1 MLRPPARSARC
12 AEPKATEAPVPIDPP
27 RPTPG
32 EHLPAPVPPALPDD
46 LLAAYPQLR
55 RVGTKL
61 PLRDYLRELW
71 LRREFAITVPLG
83 ELRAQNQDT
92 SLGQLWHLLN
102 PLFLIGIYYFV
113 FGIVL
118 DIEGRRGVDDYLP
131 FLIVG
136 VIIFNYTRSS
146 MQAGARMI
154 VKNRRLVQSINFPRA
169 ILPISSIV
177 SETVS
182 HLYALPVML
191 VLLLSTNFLDSTVVP
206 SFWWL
211 LLIPITVIQ
220 ALFNLGLSMA
230 VSRFAFHFRDVQNFM
245 PYAIRLWFYMSGV
258 LYPITSD
265 LIETVWI
272 RRLLQLNPAWSIIET
287 ARDALLYQRA
297 VWWVWALAFGWT
309 VFALVVGFAYFRR
322 AENEYGRV

>member
-1 MLRPPARSARC
+1 MPSDTTHPQPGDHLP
-12 AEPKATEAPVPIDPP
+12 PP
-27 RPTPG
+27 RAP
-32 EHLPAPVPPALPDD
+32 ELPEDVV
-46 LLAAYPQLR
+46 AAYPQLR

-71 LRREFAITVPLG
+71 LRREFAVTVPMG

-136 VIIFNYTRSS
+136 VITFNYTRSS
-146 MQAGARMI
+146 MQSGARMI
-154 VKNRRLVQSINFPRA
+154 VKNRKLVQSINFPRA

-177 SETVS
+177 SETVA

-191 VLLLSTNFLDSTVVP
+191 VLLMSTNLLGSTVVP

-211 LLIPITVIQ
+211 LLVPITALQ
-220 ALFNLGLSMA
+220 ALFNLGLAMA
-230 VSRFAFHFRDVQNFM
+230 VGRFAFHFRDVQNFM
-245 PYAIRLWFYMSGV
+245 PYALRLWFYMSGV
-258 LYPITSD
+258 LYPITGD
-265 LIETVWI
+265 LIGIPWVV
-272 RRLLQLNPAWSIIET
+272 RLLQLNPAWSLIEIT
-287 ARDALLYQRA
+287 RDALLYQRA
-297 VWWVWALAFGWT
+297 VWWVWLLAVGWT
-309 VFALVVGFAYFRR
+309 VVVLLAGFHYFRA

>member
-1 MLRPPARSARC
+1 MPTDTAHPQPGDDL
-12 AEPKATEAPVPIDPP
+12 P
-27 RPTPG
+27 RP
-32 EHLPAPVPPALPDD
+32 AAPALPDD
-46 LLAAYPQLR
+46 VLRTYPQLR

-136 VIIFNYTRSS
+136 VITFNYTRSS
-146 MQAGARMI
+146 MQSGARMI
-154 VKNRRLVQSINFPRA
+154 VKNRKLVQSINFPRA

-191 VLLLSTNFLDSTVVP
+191 LLLLSTNLLDSTVVP

-211 LLIPITVIQ
+211 LLVPITALQ
-220 ALFNLGLSMA
+220 ALFNLGLAMA
-230 VSRFAFHFRDVQNFM
+230 VGRFAFHFRDVQNFM
-245 PYAIRLWFYMSGV
+245 PYALRLWFYMSGV
-258 LYPITSD
+258 LYPITGD
-265 LIETVWI
+265 LIGIDWVV
-272 RRLLQLNPAWSIIET
+272 RLLQLNPAWSLIEIT
-287 ARDALLYQRA
+287 RDALLYQRA
-297 VWWVWALAFGWT
+297 VWWVWLLAVGWT
-309 VFALVVGFAYFRR
+309 VVVLIGGFRYFRA
-322 AENEYGRV
+322 AETEYGRV

>member
-1 MLRPPARSARC
+1 MPSDVSRPQ
-12 AEPKATEAPVPIDPP
+12 
-27 RPTPG
+27 PG
-32 EHLPAPVPPALPDD
+32 GELPAPVTPALPPDI
-46 LLAAYPQLR
+46 LATYPDLR

-61 PLRDYLRELW
+61 PLRAYLRELW

-113 FGIVL
+113 FGVVL
-118 DIEGRRGVDDYLP
+118 QIEERRGVDDYLP

-136 VIIFNYTRSS
+136 VITFNYTRSS
-146 MQAGARMI
+146 MQSGARMI

-182 HLYALPVML
+182 HLYAIPVML
-191 VLLLSTNFLDSTVVP
+191 VLLLSTNLLDSTVVP

-211 LLIPITVIQ
+211 LLIPITVLQ
-220 ALFNLGLSMA
+220 ALFNLGLAMA
-230 VSRFAFHFRDVQNFM
+230 VGRFAFHFRDVQNFM

-258 LYPITSD
+258 LYPITGD
-265 LIETVWI
+265 LIETEWV
-272 RRLLQLNPAWSIIET
+272 RVLLQLNPAWSIIEI

-297 VWWVWALAFGWT
+297 VGWVWGLAAIWT
-309 VFALVVGFAYFRR
+309 VVALVGGFRYFRA

>member
-1 MLRPPARSARC
+1 
-12 AEPKATEAPVPIDPP
+12 V
-27 RPTPG
+27 
-32 EHLPAPVPPALPDD
+32 LPELPDD
-46 LLAAYPQLR
+46 VLASYPELR

-61 PLRDYLRELW
+61 PLREYLRELW
-71 LRREFAITVPLG
+71 LRREFAVTVPLG

-102 PLFLIGIYYFV
+102 PLLLIGVYYFV
-113 FGIVL
+113 FGVVL
-118 DIEGRRGVDDYLP
+118 GIEGRRGVDDYLP

-136 VIIFNYTRSS
+136 TITFNYTRSA

-191 VLLLSTNFLDSTVVP
+191 VLLLTTNFLGSTVRP
-206 SFWWL
+206 SFYWL
-211 LLIPITVIQ
+211 LLVPIVAIQ
-220 ALFNLGLSMA
+220 ALFNLGLAMT
-230 VSRFAFHFRDVQNFM
+230 VGRFAFHFRDVQNFM

-258 LYPITSD
+258 LYPIAGGD
-265 LIETVWI
+265 LIETDWI
-272 RRLLQLNPAWSIIET
+272 RFALQLNPIWSIIEIS
-287 ARDALLYQRA
+287 RDALLYEQA
-297 VWWVWALAFGWT
+297 VGWVWGLAVGWT
-309 VFALVVGFAYFRR
+309 VVILLVGFRYFRA